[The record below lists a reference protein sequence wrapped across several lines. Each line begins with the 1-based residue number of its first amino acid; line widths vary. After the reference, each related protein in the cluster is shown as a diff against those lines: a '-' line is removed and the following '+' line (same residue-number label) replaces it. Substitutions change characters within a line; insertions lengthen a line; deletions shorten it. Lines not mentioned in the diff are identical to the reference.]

1 VSAGASDPVVVVGLG
16 PVGATVALLLARHG
30 VRVVALERDAE
41 VYPHPRAVALD
52 DEALRVLQAAG
63 ALRGDGSGG
72 SAAGAGRD
80 DGSGRSGADAG
91 RDDGFGLLPG
101 GTVRLTGRDGRTLVS
116 LPPPPTTTGH
126 PAISFFRQ
134 PELERRLRALLAE
147 EPLVDV
153 RLGWE
158 VVGVEQ
164 DGGGADVLV
173 RGRHAGAIGAPEAA
187 GCPGRAGSPGPG
199 VADRVA
205 AGAEATRVRASWVL
219 ACDGGRSTLRSAL
232 GIRLRGGT
240 SGRRWLVVDGDE
252 PLGAVDGPA
261 RGDFTFACEPGRP
274 WVHGALPGGAHRWE
288 FLLGTGEED
297 AALRSPDAVAA
308 LLARRHGGTAP
319 GIGRAAVYAFHARIS
334 SRWRVGRV
342 LLLGDAAHLS
352 PPFAGQGLGAGL
364 RDAHNLAW
372 KLAAVVRGEAPDAL
386 LDTYARERL
395 PHVARTTALALG
407 LGVLVQIR
415 RTRIARLRDAVL
427 PRLAAARPVR
437 DWLRRGGW
445 RPSSRIGGRLAG
457 GGLRWGFGGGLV
469 GGGFRWRFGGG
480 LAGGRSSRISGG
492 PLGAGPSSR
501 IDRRSAGP
509 KAFARRAGEVLPQP
523 DVMLR
528 SGAVVPLD
536 DVLGPGWV
544 LIETGAPP
552 ERRAGPAEE
561 RSAVV
566 IEGPRAAIR
575 VVRIGR
581 ACGLDD
587 SGVLEAWI
595 GPGRAALVRPDRV
608 VFGTAPAEGIDALMH
623 AMRRAVGARA
633 RRVVR
638 RPPGG
643 G

>member
-30 VRVVALERDAE
+30 VRVIALERDAE

-63 ALRGDGSGG
+63 ALRGDG
-72 SAAGAGRD
+72 
-80 DGSGRSGADAG
+80 
-91 RDDGFGLLPG
+91 FGLLPG
-101 GTVRLTGRDGRTLVS
+101 GTVRLTGRDGRTLVA

-126 PAISFFRQ
+126 PALSFFRQ
-134 PELERRLRALLAE
+134 PELERRLRALLAQ
-147 EPLVDV
+147 EPLVEV
-153 RLGWE
+153 RLGCE
-158 VVGVEQ
+158 VLGVEQ
-164 DGGGADVLV
+164 DGGGAEVLV
-173 RGRHAGAIGAPEAA
+173 RGADAAP
-187 GCPGRAGSPGPG
+187 
-199 VADRVA
+199 
-205 AGAEATRVRASWVL
+205 TRVRASWVL

-232 GIRLRGGT
+232 GIRLRGAT

-252 PLGAVDGPA
+252 PPAAVDGPV

-319 GIGRAAVYAFHARIS
+319 RIGRAAVYAFHARIS
-334 SRWRVGRV
+334 PRWRVGRV

-395 PHVARTTALALG
+395 PHVVRTTALALG
-407 LGVLVQIR
+407 LGLLVQVR
-415 RTRIARLRDAVL
+415 RARVARLRDAVL
-427 PRLAAARPVR
+427 PRLAAAPPVR

-445 RPSSRIGGRLAG
+445 RPSSRIGGRVVGRGASW
-457 GGLRWGFGGGLV
+457 GL
-469 GGGFRWRFGGG
+469 
-480 LAGGRSSRISGG
+480 GGRLCG
-492 PLGAGPSSR
+492 PE
-501 IDRRSAGP
+501 
-509 KAFARRAGEVLPQP
+509 AFAWRAGEALPQP
-523 DVMLR
+523 DVTLR
-528 SGAVVPLD
+528 SGAGVPLD

-552 ERRAGPAEE
+552 GCRDEPAAEG
-561 RSAVV
+561 RPFVIGGAHPAV
-566 IEGPRAAIR
+566 R
-575 VVRIGR
+575 VVRVGR
-581 ACGLDD
+581 GSGSDD
-587 SGVLEAWI
+587 GGVLEAWV

-608 VFGTAPAEGIDALMH
+608 VFGTAPAEGTDALVL
-623 AMRRAVGARA
+623 AMRRAIGARA
-633 RRVVR
+633 RRGAG
-638 RPPGG
+638 RPPGDG
-643 G
+643 